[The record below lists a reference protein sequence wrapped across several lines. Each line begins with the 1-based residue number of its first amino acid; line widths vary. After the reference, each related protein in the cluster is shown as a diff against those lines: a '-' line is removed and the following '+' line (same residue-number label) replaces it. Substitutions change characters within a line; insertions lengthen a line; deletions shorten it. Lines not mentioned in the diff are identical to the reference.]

1 MKYLDK
7 NHRQLSLGDC
17 LLFDNGYTYE
27 LFCDDDG
34 DEMILQNMNKIM
46 PRLYAK
52 KVASNGIF
60 TNAIWIGNILKTDK

>member
-46 PRLYAK
+46 PRLYA
-52 KVASNGIF
+52 
-60 TNAIWIGNILKTDK
+60 